1 MKKQQMIIGMIFILL
16 TVVLS
21 GCNEIGLTNI
31 GDLSANPQNYLEKEV
46 RVKGSAVLI
55 AGIGSITDE
64 QGHSFLIRYTT
75 MTTLTGNYY
84 LTGIVEHNSLTGY
97 YLDVTK
103 AEAV

>member
-1 MKKQQMIIGMIFILL
+1 MKKQLIIIGIIVILI
-16 TVVLS
+16 TVGLS

-31 GDLSANPQNYLEKEV
+31 GDLSASPQNYLGKEV
-46 RVKGSAVLI
+46 RVKGNVVLMV
-55 AGIGSITDE
+55 GIGSITDE
-64 QGHSFLIRYTT
+64 QGHSFAIKYTT

-103 AEAV
+103 ADAV